1 MHMLRL
7 EVVGRVLGKGNCTLV
22 VTKDYGCKGKGPE
35 GIRSVWFRP
44 GNKSMI
50 VDNVFSMGRGHRWIR
65 GDVGKLSQ
73 QSFKLN
79 RFFGGVTL
87 SDVLSF
93 TGRQSHSGLSF

>member
-7 EVVGRVLGKGNCTLV
+7 EVVGRVLGKGNRTLV
-22 VTKDYGCKGKGPE
+22 VTKDHGCKGKGPE

-50 VDNVFSMGRGHRWIR
+50 VDNVFNIGRGHYWIR
-65 GDVGKLSQ
+65 GNLGKLSQ
-73 QSFKLN
+73 QSFKPN
-79 RFFGGVTL
+79 RFFGRVAL

-93 TGRQSHSGLSF
+93 IGK